1 MVRASGKP
9 LKTLQKG
16 GGQRG
21 GGGLGE
27 GGLETPLFVGVGL
40 AAGAGGEVGE
50 DSLTGVVIQL
60 TVHEGGEAVTE
71 VLLGEAA
78 PGGWGT

>member
-1 MVRASGKP
+1 M
-9 LKTLQKG
+9 KTLQKG

-21 GGGLGE
+21 GRCLGERAFQPPLFIGLG
-27 GGLETPLFVGVGL
+27 L
-40 AAGAGGEVGE
+40 APGAGGEVGE
-50 DSLTGVVIQL
+50 DPLTGVVIQL

-71 VLLGEAA
+71 VLLGQTA